1 MVDITIKSIDNLID
15 EIRKLRNIYG
25 KQPIWYRGQENR
37 GWNLEPSIHRGG
49 I

>member
-25 KQPIWYRGQENR
+25 IEGKRTGDGIL
-37 GWNLEPSIHRGG
+37 NLQYIGG